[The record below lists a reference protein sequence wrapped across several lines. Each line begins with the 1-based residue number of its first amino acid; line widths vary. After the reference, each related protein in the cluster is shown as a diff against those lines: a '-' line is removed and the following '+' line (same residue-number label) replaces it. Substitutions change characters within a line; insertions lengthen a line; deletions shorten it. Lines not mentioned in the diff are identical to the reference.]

1 MTEPE
6 PNKEPFK
13 PRVVLYDP
21 NAEID
26 RLFAALNELSVIMPK
41 EGGFGPLY
49 IPLKIEDSEIND
61 FEEE

>member
-1 MTEPE
+1 MPTSEYPGSTRTSERQQTSVLVGERFDMTEPE

-26 RLFAALNELSVIMPK
+26 RLFAALNELSV
-41 EGGFGPLY
+41 
-49 IPLKIEDSEIND
+49 
-61 FEEE
+61 